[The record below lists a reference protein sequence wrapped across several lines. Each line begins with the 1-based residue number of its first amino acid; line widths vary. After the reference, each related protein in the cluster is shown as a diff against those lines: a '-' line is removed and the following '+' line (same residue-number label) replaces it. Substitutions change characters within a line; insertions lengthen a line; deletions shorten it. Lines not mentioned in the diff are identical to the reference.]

1 MTAPYVPNLAELLSG
16 HVSRSLAELHTA
28 MPGRVER
35 YDSTTQTADVKPLV
49 KRKVADEAGTE
60 SLESLPVVPSVPVVF
75 PGAGDYGI
83 TFPIARGDTVLLVV
97 ASASLDRWLARGG
110 EVDPADERAHALSD
124 AVAIP
129 GLRARPD
136 ALGSVPNSAL
146 HVRGGKVYI
155 GDGTFVETPGA
166 ASDAVVTGEQIDT
179 FTGQPMSLLMSKSP
193 KVFSK

>member
-1 MTAPYVPNLAELLSG
+1 MTPYVPNLAELLSG
-16 HVSRSLAELHTA
+16 HVSRSLSELHTA

-35 YDSTTQTADVKPLV
+35 YDRTTQTADVQPLV
-49 KRKVADEAGTE
+49 KRAVADEAGVE

-75 PGAGDYGI
+75 PGAGDYAI

-110 EVDPADERAHALSD
+110 EVDPDDERTHALSD

-136 ALGSVPNSAL
+136 ALGSVPSSAL
-146 HVRGGKVYI
+146 HVRGGKIYL
-155 GDGTFVETPGA
+155 GEGTFVETPGT

-179 FTGQPMSLLMSKSP
+179 FTGQPLSLLMSKSP